1 MFEYYG
7 GCEFMVCSVFTLR
20 RGSNIP
26 SVAAI
31 SHKPKAGASSPPEL
45 WKTTPSPF
53 LSIITENGTS
63 SDIFF
68 GFFLQNRLPVPLYW
82 HSAFLWYRNESCFSF
97 MHQILNGIN
106 HWLAF
111 PPIHCVKLG
120 FFDLM
125 ISDHHQAKHNS
136 SMYYFIVDDPSF
148 PFQVFRLA
156 VQHLG
161 VGSTDSEHWTVIFSP
176 SWKYF
181 VVCLI

>member
-1 MFEYYG
+1 MGILDQPISSSQYCPNVHLGNVNEFEPI
-7 GCEFMVCSVFTLR
+7 CLNTMVGVSLWCARCLLF
-20 RGSNIP
+20 
-26 SVAAI
+26 AEEAI
-31 SHKPKAGASSPPEL
+31 SQASPQSATNPKLAHPPLRNYGKPLHPRFSRSL
-45 WKTTPSPF
+45 QKTVHRQ
-53 LSIITENGTS
+53 
-63 SDIFF
+63 IFCF

-148 PFQVFRLA
+148 PTQVFR
-156 VQHLG
+156 
-161 VGSTDSEHWTVIFSP
+161 
-176 SWKYF
+176 
-181 VVCLI
+181 